1 MKSNENGKTFLIHG
15 NLKSNFV
22 FSCQTFF
29 IAKILENVSTL
40 FVSRVF
46 VLKAEDGVRFPN

>member
-29 IAKILENVSTL
+29 IAKILESVSTL